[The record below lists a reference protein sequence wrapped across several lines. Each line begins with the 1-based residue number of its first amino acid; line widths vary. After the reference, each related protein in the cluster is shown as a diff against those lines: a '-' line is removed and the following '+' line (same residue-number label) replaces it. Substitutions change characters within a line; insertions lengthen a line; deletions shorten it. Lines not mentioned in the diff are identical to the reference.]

1 MGITT
6 PTEAPLA
13 LLRLLQWASP
23 SLPVGAFTYSQGL
36 EWAVENG
43 WVVDEGSLGD
53 WLTEVLAG
61 NLGGVDLAALAR
73 LYQACRERDL
83 AGLARW
89 SSWLLACRETAELRQ
104 EERQR
109 GRALATLLVDL
120 DLPNAADWR
129 LLLESSA
136 AAGFALAAEADGIP
150 LRDAALGY
158 AWAWVEGQVVAGVK
172 LVPLGQTAGQRLQ
185 RRLAP
190 TVVETVDVA
199 LNLPDDALGASLP
212 ALAIASSRHETQ
224 YTRLFRS

>member
-13 LLRLLQWASP
+13 PLRLLQWVSP
-23 SLPVGAFTYSQGL
+23 SLPIGAFTYSQGL
-36 EWAVENG
+36 EWAVETG
-43 WVVDEGSLGD
+43 WVVDESGLCD
-53 WLTEVLAG
+53 WLTEGLAG
-61 NLGGVDLAALAR
+61 NLSHVDLPVLAR
-73 LYQACRERDL
+73 LYRACAAGDL
-83 AGLARW
+83 DALARW
-89 SSWLLACRETAELRQ
+89 GGWLIACRETAELRQ

-120 DLPNAADWR
+120 GLPRAADWR
-129 LLLESSA
+129 QLLDTTA
-136 AAGFALAAEADGIP
+136 VAGFALAAEADGIP

-172 LVPLGQTAGQRLQ
+172 LVPLGQTAGQRLL
-185 RRLAP
+185 RRLAAR
-190 TVVETVDVA
+190 VSQAVDVA
-199 LNLPDDALGASLP
+199 LDLPDDALGASLP